1 LPAHRRIDRG
11 DIVSLGN
18 HAAHTDRCL
27 RQAPALQQVR
37 EQECAR
43 NSQTRVA
50 KGVVMCGRFTVKMT
64 WAEIVALYRLT
75 LDRPPHNLPPR
86 YNVCPTDPID
96 VVTAERDIARMRW
109 GLVPRWWSKPL
120 KELRAATFNARAE
133 TVETKPFFR
142 DAFKRTRCLIP
153 LSGYYEWQNTPSGKQ
168 PWYFTA
174 RDGSPILAA
183 AGLWD
188 EWKDRETGERLKS
201 CTMIITEPND
211 MAVQIHD
218 RMPAFLSQHQFAPW
232 LSGEAGAGMLKPAPN
247 DFLQR
252 WPVSKRVNSSKADA
266 EDPTLIEKVEL
277 AAA

>member
-1 LPAHRRIDRG
+1 
-11 DIVSLGN
+11 
-18 HAAHTDRCL
+18 
-27 RQAPALQQVR
+27 
-37 EQECAR
+37 
-43 NSQTRVA
+43 
-50 KGVVMCGRFTVKMT
+50 MCGRFTVKMT
-64 WAEIVALYRLT
+64 WAEIVALYKLT

-86 YNVCPTDPID
+86 YNVCPTDPVD
-96 VVTAERDIARMRW
+96 VVTDKDGRRDFVRMRW

-153 LSGYYEWQNTPSGKQ
+153 MSGYYEWQDTPSGKQ
-168 PWYFTA
+168 PWYLTA
-174 RDGSPILAA
+174 RDGSPILTA

-211 MAVQIHD
+211 FPAEIHD
-218 RMPAFLSQHQFAPW
+218 RMPAFLTEGQFAPW
-232 LSGEAGAGMLKPAPN
+232 LSGQAGAGMLKPAPN

-266 EDPTLIEKVEL
+266 EDATLIERVEPK
-277 AAA
+277 AA